1 MTNLN
6 NIFVLHYTKASYN
19 AHHSYPQNAN
29 RYAGTFMSENLLTI
43 KRKADELKIKGCSGF
58 ECYTRTGRKLALS
71 F

>member
-1 MTNLN
+1 MINLN

-29 RYAGTFMSENLLTI
+29 RYAGTFMSESLLTI
-43 KRKADELKIKGCSGF
+43 KHKVEELKVKGCTDF
-58 ECYTRTGRKLALS
+58 ECYARTGRKLALD